1 LPFLNGVPLLS
12 KICLW
17 FLQVLV
23 LFIRYNIKGW
33 CISCSEIWHIEL

>member
-1 LPFLNGVPLLS
+1 LLFLNGGPLLS

-23 LFIRYNIKGW
+23 LCIRY
-33 CISCSEIWHIEL
+33 ST